1 MSEGSAPGAIGFDP
15 LSPGAPWTLA
25 LAPSRWTQDF
35 LAQGRRLV
43 SWLPVGWGLGAIA
56 YFLPRSEPG
65 FLTAAGLLAVGLILT
80 IRGWHAFWP
89 RCLGLALCVLALGFL
104 DMRWCA
110 HRQAPMP
117 ALPSR
122 AVVLSGDVRSVVV
135 MSPRMDGDAPGR
147 RIVLDRAVF
156 ETGVDIGMMPMRRAL
171 RLRLRDDDAVDLRP
185 GAHVRLRA
193 LLRPPPFPALPGGR
207 DAQRIAWFDGS
218 AGGGYALGDVR
229 VLSQGRAP
237 LLEGLRERIAGIVQA
252 ALPGQSGAIA
262 ATLLAGET
270 GGLSVGTRDDF
281 AAAGLAH
288 LLAVAGLH
296 LGLVMGCV
304 IATLRFAMAAWPWI
318 ALRWPCKEIA
328 CSIGL
333 AGGAG
338 YVLLTGAHLPAIRAL
353 GMAGLATLALLLGRR
368 PLSLRSLSLV
378 VWAILIVAPQDV
390 LDVSFQMS
398 FAAVLALIAGYDE
411 LRDPLM
417 RLRGDGRF
425 ARVALSHLV
434 ALGLTSLLAGAATL
448 PVSLAHFG
456 MLQPWFVLANLVAV
470 PIAAVWIM
478 PCGLLALLAM
488 PLHLAGVPLGLMGA
502 GIRVVMHLA
511 HGVAGLPLASRAVP
525 MMPGWGLLLYLLG
538 LCWLCLWKGPA
549 RCLACVPIVVA
560 LAAPWMAARPD
571 VLIAPDA
578 GAMAVRMGSVLAMG
592 PVSGLD
598 RQVVSDW
605 MQATALPVTPLSGC
619 AGGLCRVGSVL
630 LRPDDRRDGSV
641 LPPGDACRG
650 VGLFVSQSP
659 AREACP
665 QAVAIDRF
673 SVWRDGAY
681 AAYAMPGGWRVVSDR
696 AWRGARLWVPA
707 PGGHGMPNL
716 PMAVAE

>member
-117 ALPSR
+117 TLPSR

-270 GGLSVGTRDDF
+270 GGFPSARATISPLPGWPICWRWP
-281 AAAGLAH
+281 
-288 LLAVAGLH
+288 
-296 LGLVMGCV
+296 GCIWGWSWGV
-304 IATLRFAMAAWPWI
+304 SSPRCD
-318 ALRWPCKEIA
+318 LRWRPGRGSPC
-328 CSIGL
+328 
-333 AGGAG
+333 AG
-338 YVLLTGAHLPAIRAL
+338 RA
-353 GMAGLATLALLLGRR
+353 RR
-368 PLSLRSLSLV
+368 S
-378 VWAILIVAPQDV
+378 
-390 LDVSFQMS
+390 
-398 FAAVLALIAGYDE
+398 
-411 LRDPLM
+411 
-417 RLRGDGRF
+417 
-425 ARVALSHLV
+425 
-434 ALGLTSLLAGAATL
+434 
-448 PVSLAHFG
+448 PVPSG
-456 MLQPWFVLANLVAV
+456 W
-470 PIAAVWIM
+470 
-478 PCGLLALLAM
+478 
-488 PLHLAGVPLGLMGA
+488 
-502 GIRVVMHLA
+502 
-511 HGVAGLPLASRAVP
+511 RAV
-525 MMPGWGLLLYLLG
+525 
-538 LCWLCLWKGPA
+538 
-549 RCLACVPIVVA
+549 
-560 LAAPWMAARPD
+560 
-571 VLIAPDA
+571 
-578 GAMAVRMGSVLAMG
+578 
-592 PVSGLD
+592 
-598 RQVVSDW
+598 
-605 MQATALPVTPLSGC
+605 
-619 AGGLCRVGSVL
+619 
-630 LRPDDRRDGSV
+630 RDM
-641 LPPGDACRG
+641 C
-650 VGLFVSQSP
+650 F
-659 AREACP
+659 
-665 QAVAIDRF
+665 
-673 SVWRDGAY
+673 
-681 AAYAMPGGWRVVSDR
+681 
-696 AWRGARLWVPA
+696 
-707 PGGHGMPNL
+707 
-716 PMAVAE
+716 